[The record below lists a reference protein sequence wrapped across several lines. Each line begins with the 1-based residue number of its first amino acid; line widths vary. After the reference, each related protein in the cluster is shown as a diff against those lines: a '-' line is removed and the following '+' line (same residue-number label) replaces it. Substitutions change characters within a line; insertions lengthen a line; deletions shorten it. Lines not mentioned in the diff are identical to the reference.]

1 MKKIPA
7 ARKFPTPH
15 LTPHFLMGC
24 PLVMVKSILERT
36 GFSPLLT
43 P

>member
-24 PLVMVKSILERT
+24 PLVKSILERT
-36 GFSPLLT
+36 GFSPPLT